1 MVPRRPARVLIVDDE
16 PAIVE
21 LLHEILSTDEYDVRP
36 VGDSADAVAV
46 ALAFQPHVLL
56 LDLVMPGLQG
66 QEVLR
71 VLREHGVQAPGGGAI
86 AARPELAG
94 PEFFDVLG
102 KPLELQEVLRV
113 VADATRFGRP
123 PDDP

>member
-36 VGDSADAVAV
+36 VSDSTDAVAV

-56 LDLVMPGLQG
+56 LDLVTPGLPG
-66 QEVLR
+66 EEVLR
-71 VLREHGVQAPGGGAI
+71 VLREHGVQAPAVAI

-102 KPLELQEVLRV
+102 KPLDLQEVLRV
-113 VADATRFGRP
+113 VADAIRFGRP